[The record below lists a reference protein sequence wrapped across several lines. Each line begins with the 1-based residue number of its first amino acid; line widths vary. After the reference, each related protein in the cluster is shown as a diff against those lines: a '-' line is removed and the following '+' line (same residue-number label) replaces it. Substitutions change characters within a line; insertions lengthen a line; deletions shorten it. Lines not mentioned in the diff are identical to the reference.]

1 MRDDAWPVRDITV
14 PYHQRFLLIEI
25 SQEDTM
31 AEQPSTSHSQQ
42 QIGVHAQ
49 YVKDISFESPAAPEC
64 FIKTLGQPDVQIEV
78 NVTAQRINETLF
90 EVQLKLMATAEVEK
104 KTLFIAELVYA
115 GLMSAA
121 NTADSNL
128 QSLMMTEGPRLLFPF
143 ARAIISDMT
152 RDGGFLP
159 LNLNP
164 IDFVALYKSNM
175 TNSGETDEETS
186 NSSVE

>member
-1 MRDDAWPVRDITV
+1 
-14 PYHQRFLLIEI
+14 
-25 SQEDTM
+25 
-31 AEQPSTSHSQQ
+31 
-42 QIGVHAQ
+42 
-49 YVKDISFESPAAPEC
+49 
-64 FIKTLGQPDVQIEV
+64 
-78 NVTAQRINETLF
+78 
-90 EVQLKLMATAEVEK
+90 
-104 KTLFIAELVYA
+104 
-115 GLMSAA
+115 
-121 NTADSNL
+121 
-128 QSLMMTEGPRLLFPF
+128 MMTEGPRLLFPF

>member
-1 MRDDAWPVRDITV
+1 
-14 PYHQRFLLIEI
+14 
-25 SQEDTM
+25 M
-31 AEQPSTSHSQQ
+31 AEQPSTSHSQP

-64 FIKTLGQPDVQIEV
+64 FIKALGQPDVQIEV

-90 EVQLKLMATAEVEK
+90 EVQLKLMATAKVEK
-104 KTLFIAELVYA
+104 NTLFIAELVYA
-115 GLMSAA
+115 GLMSAT
-121 NTADSNL
+121 NTDNSNL
-128 QSLMMTEGPRLLFPF
+128 QSVMMTEGPRLLFPF

-175 TNSGETDEETS
+175 TNSEERDEETS
-186 NSSVE
+186 NSSAE